1 VKPSANVSDAVG
13 TWEQKA
19 APGNTV
25 DLTSKLVVGPD
36 RTFRLTMKPQFQFPD
51 VGGGDVQMPQMDI
64 SCGGAVEA
72 SGDHLV
78 LSSTSGPCGAMK
90 AKVSG
95 QRIDLTVSG
104 DKGDQTLSLTK
115 TG

>member
-1 VKPSANVSDAVG
+1 
-13 TWEQKA
+13 
-19 APGNTV
+19 
-25 DLTSKLVVGPD
+25 
-36 RTFRLTMKPQFQFPD
+36 M
-51 VGGGDVQMPQMDI
+51 QMPQMDI

-72 SGDHLV
+72 SGDHLA

-104 DKGDQTLSLTK
+104 DKGDQTLSLTR